1 MYSAAKV
8 KLKNSVF
15 IVPMPERKLQI
26 RIGDRTLKI
35 SGAQVDLLTKV
46 VEELKNARD
55 VQQIVDKLPEYPPQS
70 VTALLEK
77 LESLNLLE
85 DPSERGPVEFSEQE
99 AAYYAS
105 QLQFFSHRA
114 KDRFAFQTTL
124 KQSRVTV
131 VGLGRIGSLVCS
143 TLLSSGIGHLHLVDE
158 RPVDAYDLGALYAA
172 DDLGKPRTDA
182 LQARLAALN
191 PFAQITTATPRAD
204 SREEFSR
211 AIDGDFV
218 VVCEDEI
225 AVRIYE
231 TANEICLQKRI
242 KWLAVNLS
250 RQQGV
255 VGPMVIPGETPC
267 YRCYKLREK
276 SNATHL
282 QEYEVFEEYL
292 RNNPDHNVR
301 QGSLRPF
308 ESILGSVAALE
319 VVHALTQL
327 SDPKSV
333 GSLVVFDF
341 TNLALEAHPILRLPR
356 CPSCSPT
363 RGKPKRKIYDI

>member
-1 MYSAAKV
+1 MYSAGKV

-15 IVPMPERKLQI
+15 VVPMPERQLQV
-26 RIGDRTLKI
+26 RVGDRTLKI
-35 SGAQVDLLTKV
+35 SGAQVELLTKV
-46 VEELKNARD
+46 VEELRTAQD
-55 VQQIVDKLPEYPPQS
+55 VRQIIENLPQYSPQNI
-70 VTALLEK
+70 TALLEK
-77 LESLNLLE
+77 FESLNLLE
-85 DPSERGPVEFSEQE
+85 DPAEKAPVEFSEPE

-105 QLQFFSHRA
+105 QLQFFSHRG
-114 KDRFAFQTTL
+114 KDRFAFQATL

-131 VGLGRIGSLVCS
+131 LGLGRIGSLVGS
-143 TLLSSGIGHLHLVDE
+143 TLLTSGVGSLHLVDARE
-158 RPVDAYDLGALYAA
+158 VGSQDIGAIYGAE
-172 DDLGKPRTDA
+172 DVGRPRTDV
-182 LQARLAALN
+182 LQARLQALN
-191 PFAQITTATPRAD
+191 PFVRITTDQPRSD
-204 SREEFSR
+204 DREEVSR
-211 AIDGDFV
+211 AIVGDFA
-218 VVCEDEI
+218 VVCEDDL
-225 AVRIYE
+225 ALRVYE

-242 KWLAVNLS
+242 KWLAVSLS

-255 VGPMVIPGETPC
+255 IGPMVIPGETPC

-282 QEYEVFEEYL
+282 QEYEVFDEYL
-292 RNNPDHNVR
+292 RNNPDHNVK

-327 SDPKSV
+327 ADPKSV

-341 TNLALEAHPILRLPR
+341 ASLALETHPILRLPR